1 MPKTAKGSKSKPGP
15 SKGGINKS
23 AFIRSIPLTTPA
35 NDVVKLAAEKGIKIN
50 AGLVY
55 AVRSSDKNKG
65 GAPKRK
71 PGRPPKSASAQPA
84 MPNTVKLSVPSKG
97 DLRHQFVSIAV
108 RIGTDEAQ
116 RLLDSLVDVQT
127 QIGKAVAK

>member
-1 MPKTAKGSKSKPGP
+1 MPKTSKVSKSKSAASAKGSV
-15 SKGGINKS
+15 NKS
-23 AFIRSIPLTTPA
+23 AFIRSVPLSTPA
-35 NDVVKLAAEKGIKIN
+35 NDVVKLAADKGIKIN

-71 PGRPPKSASAQPA
+71 PGRPPKSAASAQP
-84 MPNTVKLSVPSKG
+84 NTLKIPTPPKG

-116 RLLDSLVDVQT
+116 RLLDNLVDVQT
-127 QIGKAVAK
+127 QIGKAVSK

>member
-1 MPKTAKGSKSKPGP
+1 MPKKSKASKSKSSGP
-15 SKGGINKS
+15 TKGGVNKS
-23 AFIRSIPLTTPA
+23 AFIRSIPSSTPA

-55 AVRSSDKNKG
+55 AVRSSDKHKG

-71 PGRPPKSASAQPA
+71 PGRPPKSANAQP
-84 MPNTVKLSVPSKG
+84 NTLKIPTPPKG
-97 DLRHQFVSIAV
+97 DLRHQFVSLAV

-127 QIGKAVAK
+127 QIGRAVSK